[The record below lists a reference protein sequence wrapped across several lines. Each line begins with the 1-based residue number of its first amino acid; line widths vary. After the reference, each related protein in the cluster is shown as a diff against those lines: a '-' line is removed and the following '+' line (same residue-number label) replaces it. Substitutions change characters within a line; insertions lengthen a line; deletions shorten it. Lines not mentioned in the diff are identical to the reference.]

1 MDSSSSSSSSGMEE
15 GSVGSDHENGF
26 DYELGQ
32 VGSPDEY
39 DDDNDEEDDDDM
51 DEDDD
56 EQDYEYDEPMEG
68 VVHNF
73 RFFGREHRMDHV
85 VADLNP
91 NFGFTGDAALRDML
105 RGTVQGLVRSG
116 SMTQLPRSIHFERM
130 DPDNHSEEPLRI
142 LTSRFQ
148 VHPWQVRSHFR
159 RADHVAIH
167 PSLRRQPASH
177 QHAAEIEENASNRQN
192 EVADGRTSS
201 DVLRSLSRIQSLAS
215 EENLQDDGALT
226 QYTQQQRNAPPSP
239 EESNPSASQPFMP
252 TTSIGVF
259 SRNRHMDR
267 FAHRDRE
274 RERIPAA
281 LLRRWTY
288 HPAAEGGDIVHAMF
302 DTISPWRR
310 APKDYDGKPMIIPET
325 HSSVEG
331 IAEEVTSEVS
341 DMISEIRSV
350 DELVRK
356 AEKTVEQFKKQRKKA
371 AEESKKPKDVVKS
384 SNPIEGEKTEIRD
397 DDETGVILNVDEPN
411 ETMPS
416 TNGTT
421 QTRTVREERDESGVD
436 LQHTVPRSAPGLGN
450 AQEEISR
457 PDLVMDSIEVSQRR
471 NAGAEPSQEEE
482 HSEPEPTRSATERL
496 PRVNPLLVSAEDSAQ
511 PGDGTREQANISEDA
526 DVPPN
531 NISEVAAQRA
541 AAAGI
546 SLDAPAN
553 VNPDVVAAATEST
566 GIDPAF
572 LAALPEDI
580 RTEVLTQ
587 YYDSIR
593 TNSNTPSGQSSTGV
607 TNINRDFLVALPP
620 ALRAEVLEMEAEF
633 QSRQETRNTTGNSNH
648 DSGERQHAQVAP
660 AEMDNATFLATLPNE
675 LREEVLLT
683 SGEEFIQSLPP
694 SVAAEARILR
704 EREMNNRL
712 SWHGNGPDPSSFV
725 IDRRNP
731 GILRSG
737 SGGRRDRGRRNLVP
751 TMQWK
756 NTGGGWIRGLKDSEN
771 EPKPFLDVHGIASLV
786 KLLWVRHPEFGRQ
799 QIYQVLL
806 YACKTTA
813 TRKLVLEELIKLV
826 TSNDVGSSPTDSSLP
841 DQVRD
846 MEYTRKHG
854 TAVRRGLEIMSL
866 ICRNDAIVSE
876 FLLGLPKS
884 EEELTHLVSLKGIKV
899 TQARASLS
907 TLLSLMHTTLFKR
920 SDFHMD
926 QLVSLVSYICHA
938 IPPAKSTDIGL
949 PKGRRGRRAAPVLL
963 EQSGISDPVRLLMFD
978 IDEDEVFP
986 MLVEEDDDEV
996 ESFEEIFL
1004 RSAPGQSRLPASSG
1018 RDNPGD
1024 KSKDKEKTKNNTE
1037 EEVIIPP
1044 QYRVPLLKQSELVA
1058 LTKVLLRSSCA
1069 DRTHDRT
1076 SRSIGQLGQLL
1087 ENRKVLIS
1095 SLVAIARQAG
1105 EEIEKEYVGAIGDL
1119 ETCTDDKEG
1128 LRKNQ
1133 VLSDFS
1139 LGSTACDTTLLR
1151 VVKSMSTLLRHEDKM
1166 VTKRDDMNHVVDI
1179 NSNVEG
1185 TVRTKCAYR
1194 RSMSVGLQ
1202 NVWSALDKLLDM
1214 VADET
1219 KVTGKK
1225 AGKRMSVA
1233 TPSVAEMLGPQR
1245 RHAHTATLS
1254 PLLSRLSSVIEAF
1267 IVMHTVE
1274 SPEVAV
1280 PQVVPPQ
1287 SPLELPQGS
1296 PRSPSWKESNTDSHD
1311 ELSTKIVEDEL
1322 ALFVERHRIPI
1333 NILLRSNPGL
1343 LETSFKGTLRH
1354 PHAIDF
1360 DNKKAYF
1367 RNMIKKRSTESR
1379 AGTLKVNVRRE
1390 RVLEDSYHQL
1400 RMRTPE
1406 DMKGRLHVQFTGE
1419 EGVDAGG
1426 VTREWYIILA
1436 RQIFDPNYVLFTRS
1450 AAKAATYQPD
1460 KRSYINREHLE
1471 TFRFVGRV
1479 IAKAIYDGQLI
1490 DAYFTR
1496 SFYKHILGMK
1506 PNFHDIEGQDPDY
1519 YKSLKWILENDCTG
1533 IIDYTMSAEYD
1544 EFGKQTIL
1552 DLVPNGRNI
1561 PVTEENKAE
1570 YVKLVTEV
1578 RMTKTIEKQIE
1589 AFKEGFYEIIPLQ
1602 DCRIFNEVELELLMS
1617 GLPDIDMGDL
1627 KANVEYTG
1635 YTSSSPQINW
1645 FWRCV
1650 SKMDQEDLARLVM
1663 FVTGTSKVPLE
1674 GFSQLQGMNGVQK
1687 FQIHRVSGNTMRLPS
1702 AHTCFNQLDLPE
1714 YSSADV
1720 LSERLLRAIR
1730 ECSVGFGFA

>member
-15 GSVGSDHENGF
+15 GSVGSDHEGGF
-26 DYELGQ
+26 DYDLGQ
-32 VGSPDEY
+32 VGSPDDY
-39 DDDNDEEDDDDM
+39 DDDNDEDDDDDM
-51 DEDDD
+51 DEEDD
-56 EQDYEYDEPMEG
+56 EQDYEYDDPMED

-73 RFFGREHRMDHV
+73 RLFGREHRIDHV

-91 NFGFTGDAALRDML
+91 SFGFADDAALRDML
-105 RGTVQGLVRSG
+105 RGTAQGLVRSG
-116 SMTQLPRSIHFERM
+116 SMNQLPRSIHFERM
-130 DPDNHSEEPLRI
+130 DPDNHSDEPLRI
-142 LTSRFQ
+142 LLSRFRE
-148 VHPWQVRSHFR
+148 HPWQTRSHFR
-159 RADHVAIH
+159 RSEHVVIH

-177 QHAAEIEENASNRQN
+177 QHPAEIEEIASNRAN
-192 EVADGRTSS
+192 DVVDGRTSS
-201 DVLRSLSRIQSLAS
+201 SVLRSIARLQSVAS
-215 EENLQDDGALT
+215 EESLQDDGSLT
-226 QYTQQQRNAPPSP
+226 QYTQQQRDLPPNLGELTS
-239 EESNPSASQPFMP
+239 SASQPFMSATP
-252 TTSIGVF
+252 VGFF

-274 RERIPAA
+274 RDRIPAA

-288 HPAAEGGDIVHAMF
+288 HPAAEGGDILHAMF

-325 HSSVEG
+325 HSSVEA
-331 IAEEVTSEVS
+331 IAEQVTNDVS
-341 DMISEIRSV
+341 YMLSEIRSV

-356 AEKTVEQFKKQRKKA
+356 AEKTVEQFKKKMERKEAEGSKTGEDA
-371 AEESKKPKDVVKS
+371 ANSSHSKEERKV
-384 SNPIEGEKTEIRD
+384 EIRD
-397 DDETGVILNVDEPN
+397 DDETGININAN
-411 ETMPS
+411 EHVEAVPS
-416 TNGTT
+416 ANDASQAPAG
-421 QTRTVREERDESGVD
+421 REEHDESGVG
-436 LQHTVPRSAPGLGN
+436 LQQAVARSAPGLGN

-471 NAGAEPSQEEE
+471 NAGSLPSREEE
-482 HSEPEPTRSATERL
+482 RRETDPTRL
-496 PRVNPLLVSAEDSAQ
+496 PSESVPPVNPLSADGSVQ
-511 PGDGTREQANISEDA
+511 PSDGSREPENHSEGVDGPA
-526 DVPPN
+526 N

-546 SLDAPAN
+546 SLHAPAN

-593 TNSNTPSGQSSTGV
+593 TNTNAQSGQSSTGA

-620 ALRAEVLEMEAEF
+620 ALRAEVLEMEADF
-633 QSRQETRNTTGNSNH
+633 QSRQEARNTTGNNNN
-648 DSGERQHAQVAP
+648 DSGDRQNAQIAP

-694 SVAAEARILR
+694 NVAAEARILR
-704 EREMNNRL
+704 EREMNNRM
-712 SWHGNGPDPSSFV
+712 SWRVNGQDIASLG
-725 IDRRNP
+725 IERRAP

-737 SGGRRDRGRRNLVP
+737 SGGRRERGRRNLVP

-756 NTGGGWIRGLKDSEN
+756 KTDSGWIRDLQDSEN
-771 EPKPFLDVHGIASLV
+771 EPEPFLDVNGIASLV
-786 KLLWVRHPEFGRQ
+786 NLLWMRHPEFGRQ

-806 YACKTTA
+806 YACKTTI
-813 TRKLVLEELIKLV
+813 TRKLVLEELIRLV
-826 TSNDVGSSPTDSSLP
+826 TSNDIGSPKADSSLP
-841 DQVRD
+841 AQVRD
-846 MEYTRKHG
+846 IEYTKRHG

-866 ICRNDAIVSE
+866 ICRNDVIVSE

-884 EEELTHLVSLKGIKV
+884 EEDFKSPNSLNGLGV

-907 TLLSLMHTTLFKR
+907 TLMSLMHTTLFKR

-926 QLVSLVSYICHA
+926 QLMNLISSICHA
-938 IPPAKSTDIGL
+938 IPPVKSTDSGH

-986 MLVEEDDDEV
+986 MLVEEDEEEV
-996 ESFEEIFL
+996 DSFEELIM
-1004 RSAPGQSRLPASSG
+1004 RSRGQGRLPVPSG
-1018 RDNPGD
+1018 RDNPSD
-1024 KSKDKEKTKNNTE
+1024 RDKDKDKKKNNKE
-1037 EEVIIPP
+1037 EEVLIPP
-1044 QYRVPLLKQSELVA
+1044 QYRVPRLKESELIA
-1058 LTKVLLRSSCA
+1058 LTKVLLRSSCV

-1087 ENRKVLIS
+1087 ENRKVLMS
-1095 SLVAIARQAG
+1095 SLVAIAKQAG
-1105 EEIEKEYVGAIGDL
+1105 EEIEKEYVGAIRDL
-1119 ETCTDDKEG
+1119 ETCTEEKGG
-1128 LRKNQ
+1128 LRKKQ

-1151 VVKSMSTLLRHEDKM
+1151 VVKSMSTLLKHEDQM
-1166 VTKRDDMNHVVDI
+1166 TKQEVMNHRTDE
-1179 NSNVEG
+1179 NLKVEG
-1185 TVRTKCAYR
+1185 AVTGKGAYR
-1194 RSMSVGLQ
+1194 RSMSKGLQ
-1202 NVWSALDKLLDM
+1202 DVWSALDKLLDM

-1219 KVTGKK
+1219 KLTGQKTGKK
-1225 AGKRMSVA
+1225 KSIA

-1245 RHAHTATLS
+1245 KHAHTAALS

-1274 SPEVAV
+1274 GSEVAAT
-1280 PQVVPPQ
+1280 QVVPPQ
-1287 SPLELPQGS
+1287 SPLEFSQGS
-1296 PRSPSWKESNTDSHD
+1296 SRSPSWKGSNADSDNEHI
-1311 ELSTKIVEDEL
+1311 TKLVEDEL

-1333 NILLRSNPGL
+1333 NILLRSNPAL

-1367 RNMIKKRSTESR
+1367 RNMIKKRSSESH
-1379 AGTLKVNVRRE
+1379 AGTIKVSVRRE
-1390 RVLEDSYHQL
+1390 RVLEESYIQL
-1400 RMRTPE
+1400 RMRTAE
-1406 DMKGRLHVQFTGE
+1406 EMKGRLHVQFHGE

-1460 KRSYINREHLE
+1460 KRSYINKEHLE

-1544 EFGKQTIL
+1544 EFGKQTVI
-1552 DLVPNGRNI
+1552 DLIPNGRNI

-1570 YVKLVTEV
+1570 YVRHVTEV
-1578 RMTKTIEKQIE
+1578 RMTKAIEKQIE
-1589 AFKEGFYEIIPLQ
+1589 AFKEGFYEIIPLE

-1635 YTSSSPQINW
+1635 YTASSPQINW

-1714 YSSADV
+1714 YNSADL